1 MLSSLGMV
9 ITEPSTLPS
18 DGGAGSNLPA
28 QKEHTKEWDHV
39 QTIAEMLHTHINHA
53 QRENNRMRQE
63 CLLYAARE
71 DQSEV
76 THRHTL

>member
-1 MLSSLGMV
+1 MKRSSVYPCSMLSSLGMV

-53 QRENNRMRQE
+53 QRENETRVFAE
-63 CLLYAARE
+63 CSSRRAE
-71 DQSEV
+71 
-76 THRHTL
+76 